1 MEELFSFRTDRL
13 TSRLQALL
21 FSWRY
26 ARKFNARCTFIW
38 PKPRAEY
45 IADDTEHYEF
55 SRIFDLPQ
63 LYAQTPDLRVADGPI
78 PKQLQRLWKKHGS
91 NQIGK
96 NPVVDNLDCFKMG
109 NFHVNGALLAFR
121 TQDEDPAQVLG
132 DAAKLFA
139 ELPIRQRLL
148 DLVDRE
154 DSAEFT
160 AIHIRRGD
168 LVPYGK
174 AILDAYVKEDWDRMR
189 AKFRMLMAKTVPLTT
204 YRKYLSEV
212 RKPALFFSDD
222 SAVAHAL
229 CDEAGPSGSRVYHP
243 SKAKLYPIERDFVSM
258 LAMGRCNEV
267 VGGWSVYARFAA
279 QTNQTPH
286 RDLRSITHWRDYIDM
301 IWDECL
307 SPDDDARYFENRERY
322 ADGLLEALR
331 SDKTYLKA
339 SIAITKRAKRF
350 APPELSG

>member
-63 LYAQTPDLRVADGPI
+63 LYAQSPDLRVADGPI
-78 PKQLQRLWKKHGS
+78 PKQFQRLWKKHGS
-91 NQIGK
+91 QIGK
-96 NPVVDNLDCFKMG
+96 NPVVESLDAFRMG
-109 NFHVNGALLAFR
+109 HFHVNGALLAFR
-121 TQDEDPAQVLG
+121 TPDEDATQVL
-132 DAAKLFA
+132 DASARLFA
-139 ELPIRQRLL
+139 ELPIRQRMLN
-148 DLVDRE
+148 LVEKE
-154 DSAEFT
+154 DPAEFT

-168 LVPYGK
+168 LVPYGRE
-174 AILDAYVKEDWDRMR
+174 ILRAYTKQDWPRMR
-189 AKFRMLMAKTVPLTT
+189 AKFRMLMAKTVPLTA
-204 YRKYLSEV
+204 YREYLKEV

-222 SAVAHAL
+222 ETVAQSL
-229 CDEAGPSGSRVYHP
+229 CSEAGAPGSRVYRTPKGH
-243 SKAKLYPIERDFVSM
+243 LYPIERDFVSM
-258 LAMGRCNEV
+258 LVMGRCKEV
-267 VGGWSVYARFAA
+267 VGGGSVYARFAA
-279 QTNQTPH
+279 RTQGSEQ
-286 RDLRSITHWRDYIDM
+286 RDLRAITHWRDYVDM

-307 SPDDDARYFENRERY
+307 SPEQDAEFYENREKY
-322 ADGLLEALR
+322 STGLIEALR
-331 SDKTYLKA
+331 SDEAYLKS
-339 SIAITKRAKRF
+339 SIRITKRAQKL